1 MKARPPVRRGSAL
14 DEGSNLGS
22 TQASMTIVEHKH
34 DKMPATKTR
43 RLASAAAK
51 AKLSRPK
58 PHTKMTRAQK
68 AVLVRENILR
78 AAEEVVG
85 EFGSQDASIARIT
98 QVAGIAQGTF
108 YLYFSTRQH
117 LFDELLPYA
126 GQDMIKFIGARV
138 HGATTYEMVEE
149 KGLRAFFDYV
159 YEHPGF
165 YRLLNEAEF
174 AAPEAHKKHFAQLIE
189 HYTASLRRSVKAGDI
204 ARFSDEEL
212 EAVSYFMMAARSYIY
227 LGYVK
232 YGSGRKR
239 PPESVFKTY
248 MKILRHGIK

>member
-1 MKARPPVRRGSAL
+1 MELELEV
-14 DEGSNLGS
+14 
-22 TQASMTIVEHKH
+22 ASVPTTIEHKH
-34 DKMPATKTR
+34 DKMPAMKTR

-51 AKLSRPK
+51 ANVGRPK
-58 PHTKMTRAQK
+58 ARAKMTRAQK

-78 AAEEVVG
+78 AAAEVVG
-85 EFGSQDASIARIT
+85 EFGYQDASIARIT

-108 YLYFSTRQH
+108 YLYFATRQH

-126 GQDMIKFIGARV
+126 GQDMIKFIGERV
-138 HGATTYEMVEE
+138 HGAGTYEAVEE
-149 KGLRAFFDYV
+149 KGIRAFFDYM

-174 AAPEAHKKHFAQLIE
+174 AAPAAHKKHFAQLID
-189 HYTASLRRSVKAGDI
+189 HYKASLRRSVKIGDI
-204 ARFSDEEL
+204 ARFADEEL
-212 EAVSYFMMAARSYIY
+212 EAISYFMMAARSYIY

-232 YGSGRKR
+232 YASGRKR

-248 MKILRHGIK
+248 MKLIKHGIS